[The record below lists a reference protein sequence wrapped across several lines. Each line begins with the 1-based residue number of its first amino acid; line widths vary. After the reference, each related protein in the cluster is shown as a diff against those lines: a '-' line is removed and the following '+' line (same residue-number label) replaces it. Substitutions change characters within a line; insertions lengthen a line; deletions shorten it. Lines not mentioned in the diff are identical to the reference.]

1 MSEYGTMVTTFGI
14 EGETYNL
21 VDGVVEYSEET
32 EALRNSDIARFDK
45 EVGLGSYW
53 FVGNDNYAIQ
63 MGQKPATSIRQMVEW
78 SQDKLAPR
86 FEIEDIDPR
95 TGSEARNLTSINT
108 ARVQAL
114 VNFIQADSEEA
125 GRQIWED
132 YLQERE
138 NNGWSAIVDYRNEKI
153 AENIEKLN

>member
-1 MSEYGTMVTTFGI
+1 
-14 EGETYNL
+14 
-21 VDGVVEYSEET
+21 
-32 EALRNSDIARFDK
+32 
-45 EVGLGSYW
+45 
-53 FVGNDNYAIQ
+53 
-63 MGQKPATSIRQMVEW
+63 MVEW